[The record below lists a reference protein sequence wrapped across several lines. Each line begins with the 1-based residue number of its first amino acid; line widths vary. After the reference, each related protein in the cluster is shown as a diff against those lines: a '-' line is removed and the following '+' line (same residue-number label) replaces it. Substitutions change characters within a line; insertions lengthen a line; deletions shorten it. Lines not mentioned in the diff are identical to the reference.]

1 MLIQSKENP
10 NEVLE
15 SFPRI
20 LALTA
25 SGEAMDWISYEDAAT
40 YYAKGKILY
49 SLGTHEVKLR
59 GGINAKTGQ
68 QSVLKI
74 DTIVAL
80 ANDTSPSKYRNRDP
94 RLTNKTL
101 FERDRN
107 LCGYCGTVFKY
118 KDLTRDHVLP
128 TSKGGKDVW
137 ENVVTACCGCNQYK
151 GDKTPEQADMPLLY
165 VPYTPTHNEHLILK
179 NRNVLVDQ
187 MEFLLHGVSKNS
199 RVYQDYMKLKEL
211 AA

>member
-1 MLIQSKENP
+1 MIITSKENP
-10 NEVLE
+10 HEITE

-25 SGEAMDWISYEDAAT
+25 SGEATDWITYEQAAT

-49 SLGTHEVKLR
+49 SLGTHEMQLR
-59 GGINAKTGQ
+59 GGTNAKTGE
-68 QSVLKI
+68 QSILKI

-80 ANDTSPSKYRNRDP
+80 ANDTSPNKYRTRDP
-94 RLTNKTL
+94 RLSNKTL

-107 LCGYCGTVFKY
+107 LCAYCGKTHKY
-118 KDLTRDHVLP
+118 KDLTRDHILP
-128 TSKGGKDVW
+128 SSKGGKDVW
-137 ENVVTACCGCNQYK
+137 ENVVTACCACNQWK

-179 NRNVLVDQ
+179 NRNVLCDQ
-187 MEFLLHGVSKNS
+187 MAFLMHGVSKHS
-199 RVYQDYMKLKEL
+199 RIYQDYIKLK